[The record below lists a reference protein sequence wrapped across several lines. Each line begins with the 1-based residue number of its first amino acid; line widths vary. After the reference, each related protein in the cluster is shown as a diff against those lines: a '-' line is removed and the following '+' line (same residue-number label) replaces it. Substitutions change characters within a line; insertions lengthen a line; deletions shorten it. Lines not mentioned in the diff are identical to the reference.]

1 MTNPQSNSQTT
12 LIAIAGASG
21 AGKSLLARQLC
32 SRILGTR
39 ATQDVAIIHEDNYYH
54 AQSDLT
60 FDQRSQINY
69 DHPDALEHDLLA
81 KHLQQLKQGQAVEI
95 PQYNYSLHTRKSETI
110 PQEPG
115 RVLIV
120 EGILVLHDPNLRDL
134 FDLKIFVDV
143 PLDICLIRRL
153 RRDMIE
159 RGRSLDSILD
169 QYETTVRPMYYR
181 FIEPTKRHADI
192 IVPRGGDNENA
203 LDVLFR
209 YLNHLL
215 G

>member
-1 MTNPQSNSQTT
+1 MNQLQPT

-39 ATQDVAIIHEDNYYH
+39 TPQDVAIIHEDNYYL

-60 FDQRSQINY
+60 FEQRSQINY
-69 DHPDALEHDLLA
+69 DHPDALEHELLA
-81 KHLQQLKQGQAVEI
+81 QHLNLLKEGSAVEI
-95 PQYNYSLHTRKSETI
+95 PQYNYSLHTRKSETV
-110 PQEPG
+110 PQSPA

-120 EGILVLHDPNLRDL
+120 EGILVLHDPRLRQL
-134 FDLKIFVDV
+134 FDLKIYVDV

-169 QYETTVRPMYYR
+169 QYETTVRPMYYQ

-192 IVPRGGDNENA
+192 IVPRGGENESA
-203 LDVLFR
+203 LDVLYR
-209 YLNHLL
+209 YMHHLL
-215 G
+215 A

>member
-1 MTNPQSNSQTT
+1 MSQTDTT

-32 SRILGTR
+32 TKILGTR
-39 ATQDVAIIHEDNYYH
+39 TSRDVAIIHEDNYYH

-60 FDQRSQINY
+60 FEQRSLMNY
-69 DHPDALEHDLLA
+69 DHPDALEHSLLA
-81 KHLQQLKQGQAVEI
+81 EHLSQLRGGQSVEI
-95 PQYNYSLHTRKSETI
+95 PQYNYALHTRRSEST
-110 PQEPG
+110 PQAPA

-120 EGILVLHDPNLRDL
+120 EGILVLHDPNLRQL

-143 PLDICLIRRL
+143 PLDICLLRRL
-153 RRDMIE
+153 RRDLIE

-169 QYETTVRPMYYR
+169 QYETTVRPMYHQ

-192 IVPRGGDNENA
+192 IVPRGGENENA
-203 LDVLFR
+203 QDVLFR

-215 G
+215 A

>member
-1 MTNPQSNSQTT
+1 MTNSPSNSPTT

-60 FDQRSQINY
+60 FEQRAQINY

-81 KHLQQLKQGQAVEI
+81 KHLQQLKLGHAVEI
-95 PQYNYSLHTRKSETI
+95 PQYNYSLHTRKLETI
-110 PQEPG
+110 PQQPG

>member
-1 MTNPQSNSQTT
+1 MMTGLRNNDTT

-21 AGKSLLARQLC
+21 AGKSMLARQLC
-32 SRILGTR
+32 ARIGQSRNSE
-39 ATQDVAIIHEDNYYH
+39 DVSIIHEDNYYH
-54 AQSDLT
+54 AQSELT
-60 FDQRSQINY
+60 FEQRAQINY
-69 DHPDALEHDLLA
+69 DHPDALEHQLLA
-81 KHLQQLKQGQAVEI
+81 DHLRRLRVGQAIEV
-95 PQYNYSLHTRKSETI
+95 PKYNYTLHTRQNETV
-110 PQEPG
+110 PQEPK

-120 EGILVLHDPNLRDL
+120 EGILVLHDPELRDL

-153 RRDMIE
+153 RRDMLE

-169 QYETTVRPMYYR
+169 QYESTVRPMYHR
-181 FIEPTKRHADI
+181 FIEPTKRYADI

-203 LDVLFR
+203 LDVFFR

-215 G
+215 A